1 MKQLMTLLFSLVI
14 IGVNAQSIVPV
25 TRFHE
30 RDSRYT
36 FYNNNFLSGFLQADC
51 HQSAASHEGFLQIP
65 FIGNPP
71 LVYVG
76 EKDSTQFMAYAS
88 GYEFTQRN
96 DAAEA
101 YNVLFTRYGISAEV
115 TAHPAY
121 CMQQIA
127 FPDTT
132 ADKGFLLDID
142 HAGSGALNEDM
153 DVVLID
159 KQTIRAYKRTNQG
172 GVNGKSLYYVAHFS
186 HPFHQWN
193 VRREVVRLENGQ
205 REHRCKAAFVF
216 NLKPT
221 DKLTVYSAVSSASTD
236 DAYAHLALKEGK
248 RHFNDAR
255 RPVVTQRETPLMAQ
269 QTAPK
274 PQSAMP
280 KQRISQSP
288 SSKTKSIPSKS
299 TPTAKSTPTNASS
312 MAVNY
317 LETATRN
324 ANLQVA
330 FTSAL
335 QQLSHLQPI
344 KKVTHALAMIDA
356 ITPIY
361 KEYAQNAAEADS
373 LLKQYEQSVFEG
385 KQITDEQA
393 VWFVF
398 NALGF
403 VPNKPEVGTDYRIV
417 RPMFNVITMQLP
429 HTRRFIMHV
438 KNNGA
443 ANTQVVSAALMRVPL
458 SESLTFSREQLQK
471 GGVMELK
478 MARSSN

>member
-1 MKQLMTLLFSLVI
+1 MKHLITLLFSLVM

-51 HQSAASHEGFLQIP
+51 HQSAASREGFLQIP

-88 GYEFTQRN
+88 GYEFTQRD

-115 TAHPAY
+115 AAHPAY
-121 CMQQIA
+121 CVQQIV

-132 ADKGFLLDID
+132 TDKGFLLDID

-255 RPVVTQRETPLMAQ
+255 RPVVVQKETPLLAQ
-269 QTAPK
+269 QTASK
-274 PQSAMP
+274 PQSATP
-280 KQRISQSP
+280 KQRVSQSP
-288 SSKTKSIPSKS
+288 SPQSKS
-299 TPTAKSTPTNASS
+299 VSPKTSPTPKPTPTNASS

-335 QQLSHLQPI
+335 QQLSHLQLV
-344 KKVTHALAMIDA
+344 KKATHALAMIDA

-438 KNNGA
+438 KNNSA
-443 ANTQVVSAALMRVPL
+443 ANMQVVSAALMRVPL